1 MSVCC
6 MHLKTVVAWGDFF
19 LSFWNLSASSP
30 SLGCQG
36 KAAFY
41 CKDVKVHPSPF
52 SLNSQ
57 VNLLQILQINNSK
70 TSVNPTFVL
79 VGMPDFCLEH
89 LNMCLGCSFLLFK
102 GGDHL
107 VNKALDLQDEVTY
120 KRRLLSYME
129 QYSGSKI
136 GDILLVVWQ
145 VLHLLVLF
153 PLFFA

>member
-1 MSVCC
+1 MGAAMIVHC
-6 MHLKTVVAWGDFF
+6 MQLKAVVAWGDFF

-41 CKDVKVHPSPF
+41 CKD
-52 SLNSQ
+52 